1 MRARV
6 GGERPH
12 RPRRGL
18 LAFTAAL
25 TLISFLEATAE
36 NNLSVTGAVAGILTF
51 TLGAYAM
58 LGKETVA
65 VAAAAAMAI
74 LLAMREPLHSWVRSL
89 TWVEMRRVLLL
100 LAMSFLLLPI
110 LPNQPVDPW
119 DAINPLEIWL
129 LAILIAAVSF
139 AGYLAVRILGDRMGI
154 AVAALA
160 GGTASSTATTVS
172 LARLAREQ
180 PENVRVLAGGILLA
194 GMTMLAQIILLAGVI
209 RSELLGLVLWPAL
222 SAGAILL
229 VTAAWL
235 LGSGSGEAGHP
246 KLAIKNPFDLGM
258 VLQLGALIAA
268 IMLCAQRL
276 RAGSAARASTF
287 SRQYPAL
294 LMWTR

>member
-1 MRARV
+1 
-6 GGERPH
+6 
-12 RPRRGL
+12 
-18 LAFTAAL
+18 
-25 TLISFLEATAE
+25 
-36 NNLSVTGAVAGILTF
+36 
-51 TLGAYAM
+51 
-58 LGKETVA
+58 
-65 VAAAAAMAI
+65 
-74 LLAMREPLHSWVRSL
+74 
-89 TWVEMRRVLLL
+89 
-100 LAMSFLLLPI
+100 
-110 LPNQPVDPW
+110 
-119 DAINPLEIWL
+119 
-129 LAILIAAVSF
+129 
-139 AGYLAVRILGDRMGI
+139 MGI

-268 IMLCAQRL
+268 IMLWQRL